1 MTIYTRT
8 CLICQTEFTQAGQ
21 RGNLRRM
28 CSEACSRQR
37 IRNKRN
43 GRYKERYGALK
54 KAGATGRYAAWA
66 ARASNLRFE
75 AVLEVLE
82 EEKSGA
88 L

>member
-1 MTIYTRT
+1 MKLFTRT
-8 CLICQTEFTQAGQ
+8 CPICQTEFTQPGK

-54 KAGATGRYAAWA
+54 KAGATYQYAAWA

-75 AVLEVLE
+75 AALEVLQ
-82 EEKSGA
+82 EEK
-88 L
+88 

>member
-1 MTIYTRT
+1 MMLITRN
-8 CLICQTEFTQAGQ
+8 CLVCGTEFTQQ
-21 RGNLRRM
+21 TIKGNTRRM

-75 AVLEVLE
+75 AALEVLS